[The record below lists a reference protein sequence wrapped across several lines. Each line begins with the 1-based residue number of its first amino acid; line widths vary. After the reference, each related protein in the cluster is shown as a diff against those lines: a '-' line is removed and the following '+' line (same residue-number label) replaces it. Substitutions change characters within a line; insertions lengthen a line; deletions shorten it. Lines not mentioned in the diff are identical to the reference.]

1 MMDLKKYSLEELLLV
16 GIKSEVE
23 AYKVYRSFAER
34 VKNPFLRSRI
44 ETLAREEEKH
54 REMLENL
61 YRKLFPG
68 KEIKL
73 PENPE
78 TMPEFPELKIYYE
91 LGTTKDVRLILE
103 QAMKAEKSAQQYYEN
118 IAEMV
123 DDEYIKNV
131 MRYMAKIEEEHYMIL
146 KREYDDMI
154 EFESVMTDMD
164 YVEFEGKF

>member
-1 MMDLKKYSLEELLLV
+1 MAHKKYSLEELLLV

-23 AYKVYRSFAER
+23 ASKAYKSFAER
-34 VKNPFLRSRI
+34 VKNPFLKSRL
-44 ETLAREEEKH
+44 EALAKEEEKH
-54 REMLENL
+54 GEMLESL

-73 PENPE
+73 PEKPDI
-78 TMPEFPELKIYYE
+78 MPEFPQLKIYYE

-103 QAMKAEKSAQQYYEN
+103 QAMKAEKSAQEYYEN
-118 IAEMV
+118 IAKMV
-123 DDEYIKNV
+123 DDEYMRNV

-146 KREYDDMI
+146 KREYEDMI
-154 EFESVMTDMD
+154 EFESMMTDMD